1 MTGKQHL
8 ETEKGLTMRA
18 NAFSDEKTI
27 TINFV
32 KKMLYESK
40 LEILKVPCNYMDQ
53 LALILLYMRT
63 KNSYAKQQNKLE
75 FILIGYKNL

>member
-32 KKMLYESK
+32 KKNVIRVQIGNSEST
-40 LEILKVPCNYMDQ
+40 V
-53 LALILLYMRT
+53 
-63 KNSYAKQQNKLE
+63 
-75 FILIGYKNL
+75 